1 MENYEVLLT
10 SLRRVIRA
18 IDLYS
23 KKLSKET
30 GLTSSQLIIMQ
41 AVSVQPGIMVKNL
54 AESINLSSA
63 TVTSILDRLE
73 QKQFI
78 KRQRFEDDKRRVGL
92 YLAEQGEAILKN
104 APKALQSH
112 FVTRFEGLEEWEQMM
127 LMSSVQRIASMM
139 DAESIDAA
147 PILEIGQIQTK
158 DIQAQIQLDEA
169 T

>member
-41 AVSVQPGIMVKNL
+41 AVSAQPGIMVKNL

-147 PILEIGQIQTK
+147 PILEIGQIQAK